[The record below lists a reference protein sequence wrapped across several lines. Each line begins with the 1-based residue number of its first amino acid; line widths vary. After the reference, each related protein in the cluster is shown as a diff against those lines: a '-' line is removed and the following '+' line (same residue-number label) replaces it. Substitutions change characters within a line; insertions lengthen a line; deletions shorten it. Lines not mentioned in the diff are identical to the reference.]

1 MKKGI
6 FGVLCA
12 LLLSLS
18 SLSQAED
25 LRIGVGLS
33 KPPYVI
39 QETNSG
45 VELDIVRRALEIAGY
60 TMKPQYMPLLRIPHE
75 LNGGGVDGGMH
86 IRAHLLIDGFF
97 SDEVIFYRN
106 YAITLDEKD
115 LKIDGFED
123 LAGKSIIS
131 FQNARKF
138 LGEKFANVVKGSKNY
153 AEIANQELQ
162 VRMLAAGRAQV
173 AVGDFRIFLHFTRKF
188 EEKFGISL
196 KLRFHPLFKPT
207 PYRAAFRSRQV
218 RDDFD
223 RGLRQL
229 RESGEYEAI
238 MDTYIKMDDL
248 KTLGVS
254 LATKT
259 ADAED

>member
-1 MKKGI
+1 MKKVV
-6 FGVLCA
+6 FSVLCA
-12 LLLSLS
+12 LLLSFS
-18 SLSQAED
+18 SVSHAED

-60 TMKPQYMPLLRIPHE
+60 TMKPHYMPLLRIPHE
-75 LNGGGVDGGMH
+75 LNGGSLDGGMH

-97 SDEVIFYRN
+97 SEEVIFYRN

-115 LKIDGFED
+115 LRIEGFRD
-123 LAGKSIIS
+123 LEGKTIIS

-138 LGEKFANVVKGSKNY
+138 LGEQFANAVKTSKNY

-173 AVGDFRIFLHFTRKF
+173 AVGDFRIFLHFAQKF
-188 EEKFGISL
+188 EEKFGVPL
-196 KLRFHPLFKPT
+196 KLRFHALFQPT
-207 PYRAAFRSRQV
+207 PYRTAFRSRQV

-223 RGLRQL
+223 KGLRQL

-238 MDTYIKMDDL
+238 MDKYIKLDDL
-248 KTLGVS
+248 KTLDQS
-254 LATKT
+254 MPKSEPK
-259 ADAED
+259 AED

>member
-1 MKKGI
+1 MKKGV

-12 LLLSLS
+12 FLLSLTS
-18 SLSQAED
+18 AASAED

-39 QETNSG
+39 QENNKG
-45 VELDIVRRALEIAGY
+45 VELDIVRRALELAGY

-75 LNGGGVDGGMH
+75 LNGGAIDGGIH

-97 SDEVIFYRN
+97 SEEVIFYRN
-106 YAITLDEKD
+106 YAISLAEND
-115 LKIDGFED
+115 LKIDSFED
-123 LAGKSIIS
+123 LAGKTIIS

-138 LGEKFANVVKGSKNY
+138 LGQEFANAVKESQNY

-173 AVGDFRIFLHFTRKF
+173 AVGDFRIFLHFARKF
-188 EEKFGISL
+188 EEKFGITL
-196 KLRFHPLFKPT
+196 NLRFHPLFAPT

-223 RGLRQL
+223 KGLQQL
-229 RESGEYEAI
+229 RDSGEYETI
-238 MDTYIKMDDL
+238 MDSYIKTDDI
-248 KTLGVS
+248 KTLEDS
-254 LATKT
+254 LPKRATV
-259 ADAED
+259 ED

>member
-1 MKKGI
+1 MKKVV

-18 SLSQAED
+18 SATHAED

-45 VELDIVRRALEIAGY
+45 VELDVVRRALEIAGY
-60 TMKPQYMPLLRIPHE
+60 SITPHYMPLLRIPHE
-75 LNGGGVDGGMH
+75 LNGGSIDGGMH

-97 SDEVIFYRN
+97 TDEVISYRN
-106 YAITLDEKD
+106 YAITLEEKD
-115 LKIDGFED
+115 LIIDEFED
-123 LAGKSIIS
+123 LEGKTIIS

-138 LGEKFANVVKGSKNY
+138 LGEKFAKAVKNSKNY

-188 EEKFGISL
+188 EEKFGVSL

-223 RGLRQL
+223 KGLQKL

-238 MDTYIKMDDL
+238 MDKYIKLDDV
-248 KTLGVS
+248 KTLEAD
-254 LATKT
+254 LAVPLPR
-259 ADAED
+259 AED